1 MPFIETINEF
11 LKSKVQFQSI
21 SWAFQLLLTGWHPY
35 YVLDYENLQWW
46 EPVKNIPALNYC
58 EL

>member
-1 MPFIETINEF
+1 MGTINEF